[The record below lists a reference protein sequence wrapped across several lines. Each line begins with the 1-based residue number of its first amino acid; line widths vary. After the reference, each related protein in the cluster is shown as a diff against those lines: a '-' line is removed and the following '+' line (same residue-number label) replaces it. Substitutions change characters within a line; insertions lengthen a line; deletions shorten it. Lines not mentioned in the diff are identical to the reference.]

1 MSAMSGECVIV
12 ALAGRRY
19 AVERNWGRLPAGIA
33 PAMVS
38 QVAVD
43 GEDRAHVFRR
53 GIPPVAV
60 FTSDGSFAFGYGEGR
75 IGDSHGIYIDQNDR
89 VFLADRDSHEVVVCT
104 THGTE
109 LMRLGE
115 RCVPR
120 WELPFSHP
128 TDAAVAADGDIYVS
142 DGYGNARIHRFASDG
157 RYLGGWGRVGILP
170 GEFMT
175 PHAVWVDRQDRV
187 LVADREND
195 RIQLFNRDGGFIAEW
210 RGLSRP
216 MDIYED
222 PELGVIYVSDMIPSL
237 TAFAPDGTRL
247 GRCRPSLNGAHGI
260 FGDSAGNIFL
270 TEIQPSCVTRMR
282 RL

>member
-1 MSAMSGECVIV
+1 
-12 ALAGRRY
+12 
-19 AVERNWGRLPAGIA
+19 LPADVP

-43 GEDRAHVFRR
+43 RQGRVHVFRR
-53 GIPPVAV
+53 GSPPVAV
-60 FTSDGSFAFGYGEGR
+60 FTSGGSFAFGYGDGR
-75 IGDSHGIYIDQNDR
+75 IRDSHGIYIDRDDR
-89 VFLADRDSHEVVVCT
+89 VFRDSHEVVVCAT
-104 THGTE
+104 DGTE

-115 RCVPR
+115 RHVPH
-120 WELPFSHP
+120 WELPFNHP
-128 TDAAVAADGDIYVS
+128 TDAAVAVDGEIYVS
-142 DGYGNARIHRFASDG
+142 DGYGNARIHRFAADG
-157 RYLGGWGRVGILP
+157 RHLGGWGRVGNLP

-175 PHAVWVDRQDRV
+175 PHAVWIDRQDRV

-195 RIQLFNRDGGFIAEW
+195 RVQVFNRDGGFIVEW

-222 PELGVIYVSDMIPSL
+222 PESGVIFVSDMIPSL

-260 FGDSAGNIFL
+260 FGDAAGNIYL
-270 TEIQPSCVTRMR
+270 AEIQPSCVTRMR
-282 RL
+282 QL